1 MYEVYAYWN
10 VAELEAM
17 FNAVASIMGSGDYLG
32 LLRTMAI
39 VGIIVVVIATLTG
52 RERLDGMW
60 KWLFFLAIFQS
71 MLLIPKVT
79 VTIVDRTGNEPPRA
93 VANVPIGLGAFAHS
107 MSKVGDWMT
116 GAFETV
122 FSLPDDVKFRKN
134 GTLFGH
140 RVLSE
145 RLAVKSGNP
154 VLTSNLLE
162 FYRECVA
169 PDLATGYIRMKEDIL
184 EVNNVWASLNGKTN
198 PARLVTLR
206 DTTDPTV
213 MSTVG
218 CDVAYQTLT
227 TQINAESSRQIT
239 LLGSRLYP
247 KMSQAEAGTAIV
259 GSLATSTNYLLG
271 VSASAQDAVK
281 QAIVANFM
289 IDAQYML
296 PAQIGDAA
304 SAQTNLAMAQSLRST
319 SDSYKLMARVAESTM
334 PKVRNAIELIQYA
347 IFPVFLLFVV
357 LSGHQAGGVVKSYA
371 ASLFW
376 IQLWA
381 PLYAVMNFIITMY
394 SRSQYTNGSAG
405 SGLSIEQMSFLN
417 TAIVS
422 DQAIAGMLVISIP
435 AIAAAIV
442 KGGEVGLQ
450 SVAGLVAPPRDPEK
464 IASALAMGNMQ
475 MGNASL
481 NNVSHDTMKGLAV
494 DMNPSLRQ
502 GMTNYQARGGFE
514 YSNFSGGG
522 FIVKQAKS
530 EVRADMALNDSMGV
544 AAKEN
549 YERSQQAT
557 QQQSAEY
564 AESALAA
571 IKQEAGFERSHA
583 KGSSDTTGYRHG
595 TGSSQSTEANETM
608 RQVDQWARKLGVSE
622 KVAMELMVGASMG
635 MSTPKLLEIAGLR
648 GGVEVSAKMRNSADS
663 TRALEEMAQYA
674 KESSFGKKVGTVLDN
689 GWERNYRTS
698 DEGKTAGSEGMRA
711 SLDHA
716 RQSRDAFSASM
727 QETEGHRQ
735 MWEMSHSGQLG
746 ANLQLQDHFIKDF
759 LLPKLEYNYEKFQ
772 GVMGDPYKLRP
783 YIEEYTAQN
792 YDRMMGEMAGQVKG
806 AETIHAQHDANRA
819 GMSNRESVESA
830 GGDNLAQV
838 KGMAGRAGVTP
849 QGRPSDQAK
858 QTAMHDYSKNATEVN
873 DRGERAGQ
881 THQENATTSNFR
893 KLKPKSIAGKGMELT
908 EDVADAANRV
918 VKGVTGPNP
927 GSYIKETLEGR
938 KNK

>member
-184 EVNNVWASLNGKTN
+184 EVNNVWGSLNGKTN

-218 CDVAYQTLT
+218 CDVAYQSLT

-247 KMSQAEAGTAIV
+247 KMSQAEAGAAIV

-571 IKQEAGFERSHA
+571 IKQEAGFERNHA

-698 DEGKTAGSEGMRA
+698 DEGKTAGSEGLRA

-806 AETIHAQHDANRA
+806 AEAVQAQHEANRA

-858 QTAMHDYSKNATEVN
+858 QTAMQDYSKNADEVN
-873 DRGERAGQ
+873 DRGGSAGQ
-881 THQENATTSNFR
+881 AHQENATTSNFR
-893 KLKPKSIAGKGMELT
+893 KLKPESIAGKGMELT

-927 GSYIKETLEGR
+927 GSYIQETLEGKKGR
-938 KNK
+938 

>member
-357 LSGHQAGGVVKSYA
+357 LSGHQAGGIVKSYA

-481 NNVSHDTMKGLAV
+481 NNVSRDTMKGLAV

-663 TRALEEMAQYA
+663 TRALEEMAQHA

-689 GWERNYRTS
+689 GWERNYRTN

-727 QETEGHRQ
+727 QEMEGHRQ

-806 AETIHAQHDANRA
+806 AEAVQAQHEANRA
-819 GMSNRESVESA
+819 GISNRESVELA

-858 QTAMHDYSKNATEVN
+858 QTAMQDYSKNSDEVN
-873 DRGERAGQ
+873 DRGARAGQ
-881 THQENATTSNFR
+881 THQENATTSNFH
-893 KLKPKSIAGKGMELT
+893 KLKPESIAGKGMELT

-927 GSYIKETLEGR
+927 GKYIQETIEG
-938 KNK
+938 KSGK

>member
-60 KWLFFLAIFQS
+60 KWLFFLAIFQA

-184 EVNNVWASLNGKTN
+184 EVNNVWGSLNGKTN

-206 DTTDPTV
+206 DTTDPTI

-218 CDVAYQTLT
+218 CDVAYQSLT

-247 KMSQAEAGTAIV
+247 KMSQADAGTAII

-334 PKVRNAIELIQYA
+334 PKVRNAIELVQYA

-357 LSGHQAGGVVKSYA
+357 LSGHQAGGIIKSYA

-442 KGGEVGLQ
+442 KGGDVGMQ
-450 SVAGLVAPPRDPEK
+450 AVAGLVSPPRDAEK
-464 IASALAMGNMQ
+464 TASSLAMGNMQ

-502 GMTNYQARGGFE
+502 GMTNYQARGGFD
-514 YSNFSGGG
+514 YSHFSGGG
-522 FIVKQAKS
+522 FVVKQAKS
-530 EVRADMALNDSMGV
+530 DVRADMALNDSLGA

-571 IKQEAGFERSHA
+571 LKQEAGFERSHA
-583 KGSSDTTGYRHG
+583 KGASDTTGYRHG

-674 KESSFGKKVGTVLDN
+674 KESSFGKKVGTVIDN

-698 DEGKTAGSEGMRA
+698 DEGKTAGSDGMRA

-735 MWEMSHSGQLG
+735 MWELSHSGQLG
-746 ANLQLQDHFIKDF
+746 SNLQLQDHFIKDF

-772 GVMGDPYKLRP
+772 GVMGDPHKLRP

-792 YDRMMGEMAGQVKG
+792 YDRMLGEMAGHVQG
-806 AETIHAQHDANRA
+806 AETIQARNEANRDA
-819 GMSNRESVESA
+819 MPNRESVELA
-830 GGDNLAQV
+830 GGDGLAQV
-838 KGMAGRAGVTP
+838 KGMAGHAGVTP

-858 QTAMHDYSKNATEVN
+858 QAAVHNYSRNTTEVN
-873 DRGERAGQ
+873 DRGVRAGQ
-881 THQENATTSNFR
+881 THRDNATTSNFR
-893 KLKPKSIAGKGMELT
+893 KLKPESIAGKGMELA
-908 EDVADAANRV
+908 EDMSDAADRV

-927 GSYIKETLEGR
+927 GSYIQETLEG
-938 KNK
+938 KNSK

>member
-17 FNAVASIMGSGDYLG
+17 FNAIASIMGSGDYLG

-107 MSKVGDWMT
+107 MSKVGDWLT

-122 FSLPDDVKFRKN
+122 FSLPDDVKFRRN

-184 EVNNVWASLNGKTN
+184 EVNNVWVSLNGKTN

-206 DTTDPTV
+206 DTTDPTI
-213 MSTVG
+213 MNTVG
-218 CDVAYQTLT
+218 CDVGYQSLT

-247 KMSQAEAGTAIV
+247 KMSQADAGTAIV

-296 PAQIGDAA
+296 PAQLGDAA

-334 PKVRNAIELIQYA
+334 PKVRNAIELVQYA

-357 LSGHQAGGVVKSYA
+357 LSGHQAGGIIKSYA

-442 KGGEVGLQ
+442 KSGEVGLQ

-481 NNVSHDTMKGLAV
+481 NNVSHDSMKGLAV

-502 GMTNYQARGGFE
+502 GMTNYQARGGFD
-514 YSNFSGGG
+514 YSHFSGGG
-522 FIVKQAKS
+522 FVVKQAKS
-530 EVRADMALNDSMGV
+530 DVRADMALNDSLGA

-595 TGSSQSTEANETM
+595 IGSSRNQEANETL

-663 TRALEEMAQYA
+663 MRSLEEMAQFA

-698 DEGKTAGSEGMRA
+698 DEGKTAGSDGMRA

-716 RQSRDAFSASM
+716 RQSRDAFSASL

-735 MWEMSHSGQLG
+735 MWELSHSGQLG
-746 ANLQLQDHFIKDF
+746 SNLQLQDHFIKDF

-772 GVMGDPYKLRP
+772 GVMGDPHKLRP

-792 YDRMMGEMAGQVKG
+792 YDRMLGEMGGQVQG
-806 AETIHAQHDANRA
+806 AEAIQARHEANRA
-819 GMSNRESVESA
+819 GIPGRESVESA
-830 GGDNLAQV
+830 GGGYMGQV
-838 KGMAGRAGVTP
+838 KGSAGRAGVTP
-849 QGRPSDQAK
+849 QGLPSDQAMH
-858 QTAMHDYSKNATEVN
+858 TAMREFSRNAFEVN
-873 DRGERAGQ
+873 DRKEVAGQ
-881 THQENATTSNFR
+881 IHQENATPSNFR
-893 KLKPKSIAGKGMELT
+893 KLKPASPAGKGMEVV

-918 VKGVTGPNP
+918 VNGVTGPNP
-927 GSYIKETLEGR
+927 GAYISETIRGDG
-938 KNK
+938 K

>member
-17 FNAVASIMGSGDYLG
+17 FNAVASVMGSGDYLG

-107 MSKVGDWMT
+107 MSKVGDWLT

-184 EVNNVWASLNGKTN
+184 EVNNVWVSLNGKTN

-218 CDVAYQTLT
+218 CDVAYQSLT

-247 KMSQAEAGTAIV
+247 KMSQADAGTAIV

-334 PKVRNAIELIQYA
+334 PKVRNAIELVQYA

-357 LSGHQAGGVVKSYA
+357 LSGHQAGGIIKSYA
-371 ASLFW
+371 TSLFW

-405 SGLSIEQMSFLN
+405 NGLSIEQMSFLN

-442 KGGEVGLQ
+442 KGGEAGLQ

-464 IASALAMGNMQ
+464 IASGLAMGNMQ

-502 GMTNYQARGGFE
+502 GMTNYQARGGFD
-514 YSNFSGGG
+514 YSHFSGGG
-522 FIVKQAKS
+522 FVVKQAKS
-530 EVRADMALNDSMGV
+530 DVRADMALNDSLGA

-571 IKQEAGFERSHA
+571 LKQEAGFERSHA

-674 KESSFGKKVGTVLDN
+674 KESSFGKKVGTVIDN

-698 DEGKTAGSEGMRA
+698 DEGKTAGSDGMRA

-735 MWEMSHSGQLG
+735 MWELSHSGQLG
-746 ANLQLQDHFIKDF
+746 SNLQLQDHFIKDF

-772 GVMGDPYKLRP
+772 GVMGDPHKLRP
-783 YIEEYTAQN
+783 YIEEYTALN
-792 YDRMMGEMAGQVKG
+792 YDRMLGEMAGHVQG
-806 AETIHAQHDANRA
+806 AETIQVRHEANLVGVSGRD
-819 GMSNRESVESA
+819 SVESA
-830 GGDNLAQV
+830 GGDYLGQV
-838 KGMAGRAGVTP
+838 KGSAGRAGVNP
-849 QGRPSDQAK
+849 QGLPSDKAK
-858 QTAMHDYSKNATEVN
+858 QTAMHDYSRNATEVN
-873 DRGERAGQ
+873 GREERAGQ
-881 THQENATTSNFR
+881 THQQNATSSNFR
-893 KLKPKSIAGKGMELT
+893 KLKPESIAGKGMELT
-908 EDVADAANRV
+908 ENAADAANRV

-927 GSYIKETLEGR
+927 GKYIQETLKG
-938 KNK
+938 KNSK

>member
-107 MSKVGDWMT
+107 MSKVGDWLT

-184 EVNNVWASLNGKTN
+184 EVNNVWGSLNGKTN

-206 DTTDPTV
+206 DTTDPTI

-218 CDVAYQTLT
+218 CDVAYQSLT
-227 TQINAESSRQIT
+227 TQINAESIRQIT

-247 KMSQAEAGTAIV
+247 KMSQADAGTAII

-271 VSASAQDAVK
+271 VSASAQDTVK

-334 PKVRNAIELIQYA
+334 PKVRNAIELVQYA

-357 LSGHQAGGVVKSYA
+357 LSGHQAGGIIKSYA

-464 IASALAMGNMQ
+464 IASGLAMGNMQ

-502 GMTNYQARGGFE
+502 GMTNYQARGGFD
-514 YSNFSGGG
+514 YSHFSGGG
-522 FIVKQAKS
+522 FVVKQAKS
-530 EVRADMALNDSMGV
+530 DVRADMALNDSLGA

-571 IKQEAGFERSHA
+571 LKQEAGFERSHA
-583 KGSSDTTGYRHG
+583 KGVSDTTGYRHG
-595 TGSSQSTEANETM
+595 TGSTQSTEANETL

-648 GGVEVSAKMRNSADS
+648 GSVECRPRCATLPIQREPWRRWPSTPRN
-663 TRALEEMAQYA
+663 
-674 KESSFGKKVGTVLDN
+674 
-689 GWERNYRTS
+689 
-698 DEGKTAGSEGMRA
+698 RA
-711 SLDHA
+711 S
-716 RQSRDAFSASM
+716 
-727 QETEGHRQ
+727 
-735 MWEMSHSGQLG
+735 
-746 ANLQLQDHFIKDF
+746 
-759 LLPKLEYNYEKFQ
+759 
-772 GVMGDPYKLRP
+772 
-783 YIEEYTAQN
+783 
-792 YDRMMGEMAGQVKG
+792 
-806 AETIHAQHDANRA
+806 
-819 GMSNRESVESA
+819 
-830 GGDNLAQV
+830 
-838 KGMAGRAGVTP
+838 
-849 QGRPSDQAK
+849 
-858 QTAMHDYSKNATEVN
+858 
-873 DRGERAGQ
+873 ER
-881 THQENATTSNFR
+881 R
-893 KLKPKSIAGKGMELT
+893 
-908 EDVADAANRV
+908 
-918 VKGVTGPNP
+918 
-927 GSYIKETLEGR
+927 
-938 KNK
+938 

>member
-1 MYEVYAYWN
+1 
-10 VAELEAM
+10 
-17 FNAVASIMGSGDYLG
+17 
-32 LLRTMAI
+32 
-39 VGIIVVVIATLTG
+39 
-52 RERLDGMW
+52 MW

-79 VTIVDRTGNEPPRA
+79 VTIVDRTGNEPPRV

-184 EVNNVWASLNGKTN
+184 EVNNVWVSLNGKTN

-218 CDVAYQTLT
+218 CDVAYQSLT

-247 KMSQAEAGTAIV
+247 KMSQAEAGSAIV

-357 LSGHQAGGVVKSYA
+357 LSGHQAGGIVKSYA

-571 IKQEAGFERSHA
+571 LKQEAGFERSHA

-698 DEGKTAGSEGMRA
+698 DEGKTAGSEGLRA

-806 AETIHAQHDANRA
+806 AEAVQAQHEANRA

-858 QTAMHDYSKNATEVN
+858 QTAMQDYSQNADEVN
-873 DRGERAGQ
+873 DRGGSAGQ
-881 THQENATTSNFR
+881 AHQENATPSSFN
-893 KLKPKSIAGKGMELT
+893 KLKPTSPVGKGMELT

-927 GSYIKETLEGR
+927 GSYIQETLEG
-938 KNK
+938 KKGK

>member
-60 KWLFFLAIFQS
+60 KWLFFLAIFQA

-184 EVNNVWASLNGKTN
+184 EVNNVWGSLNGKTN

-206 DTTDPTV
+206 DTTDPTI

-218 CDVAYQTLT
+218 CDVAYQSLT

-247 KMSQAEAGTAIV
+247 KMSQADAGAAIL

-319 SDSYKLMARVAESTM
+319 SDSYKLMARIAESTM
-334 PKVRNAIELIQYA
+334 PKVRNAIELVQYA

-357 LSGHQAGGVVKSYA
+357 LSGHQAGGIIKSYA
-371 ASLFW
+371 SSLFW

-394 SRSQYTNGSAG
+394 SRSQYTSGSAG
-405 SGLSIEQMSFLN
+405 NGLSIEQMSFLN

-442 KGGEVGLQ
+442 KGGDVGMQ
-450 SVAGLVAPPRDPEK
+450 AVAGLVSPPRDAEK
-464 IASALAMGNMQ
+464 VASSLAMGNMQ

-481 NNVSHDTMKGLAV
+481 NNASHDTMKGLSV
-494 DMNPSLRQ
+494 DMNPSMRQ
-502 GMTNYQARGGFE
+502 GMTNYQARGGFD
-514 YSNFSGGG
+514 YSHFSGGG
-522 FIVKQAKS
+522 FVVKQAKS
-530 EVRADMALNDSMGV
+530 DVRADMALNDSLGV

-571 IKQEAGFERSHA
+571 LKQEAGFERSYA

-595 TGSSQSTEANETM
+595 TGSSQSSEANETM

-674 KESSFGKKVGTVLDN
+674 KESSFGKKVGTVIDN

-698 DEGKTAGSEGMRA
+698 DDGKTAGSDSMRA

-735 MWEMSHSGQLG
+735 MWELSHSGQLG
-746 ANLQLQDHFIKDF
+746 SNLQLQDHFIKDF

-772 GVMGDPYKLRP
+772 GVMGDPHKLRP

-792 YDRMMGEMAGQVKG
+792 YDRMLGEMAGHVQG
-806 AETIHAQHDANRA
+806 AETIQVRHEANLVGVSGRD
-819 GMSNRESVESA
+819 SVESA
-830 GGDNLAQV
+830 GGDYLGQV
-838 KGMAGRAGVTP
+838 KGSAGRAGVNP
-849 QGRPSDQAK
+849 QGLPSDKAK
-858 QTAMHDYSKNATEVN
+858 QAAMHDYSRNANEVN
-873 DRGERAGQ
+873 DREKKAGQ
-881 THQENATTSNFR
+881 THQENATPSNFN
-893 KLKPKSIAGKGMELT
+893 KLKPASPVGKGMEFT

-918 VKGVTGPNP
+918 ADGVIGPNP
-927 GSYIKETLEGR
+927 GNYIQETLEGKNR
-938 KNK
+938 K

>member
-17 FNAVASIMGSGDYLG
+17 FNAVASLMGSSDYRG
-32 LLRTMAI
+32 LLQTIAI
-39 VGIIVVVIATLTG
+39 VGMIVVVIATLTG

-93 VANVPIGLGAFAHS
+93 VANVPIGLGAFAHT
-107 MSKVGDWMT
+107 MSKVGDWLT
-116 GAFETV
+116 GSFETV
-122 FSLPDDVKFRKN
+122 FALPDDVKFRKN

-145 RLAVKSGNP
+145 RQAIKSGSP

-169 PDLATGYIRMKEDIL
+169 PDITTGYIRMKEDIL
-184 EVNNVWASLNGKTN
+184 EVNNIWDSLNGKTN
-198 PARLVTLR
+198 PSRLVTIR

-213 MSTVG
+213 MNTVG
-218 CDVAYQTLT
+218 CDAAYQTLT
-227 TQINAESSRQIT
+227 TQITAESSRQMT
-239 LLGSRLYP
+239 VLGTRLYP
-247 KMSQAEAGTAIV
+247 RMTTTDASVAIA

-271 VSASAQDAVK
+271 LSASAQDTVK

-289 IDAQYML
+289 IDVQYLL
-296 PAQIGDAA
+296 PAQLGDAA
-304 SAQTNLAMAQSLRST
+304 SSQTNLAMAQSLRST
-319 SDSYKLMARVAESTM
+319 SDSYKLMARIAESTM
-334 PKVRNAIELIQYA
+334 PKVRNAIEMVQYA

-357 LSGHQAGGVVKSYA
+357 LSGHQATGVIKSYA

-394 SRSQYTNGSAG
+394 SRSQYINGSAA

-442 KGGEVGLQ
+442 RGGEVGLQ
-450 SVAGLVAPPRDPEK
+450 AVAGLVAPTRDPEK
-464 IASALAMGNMQ
+464 IASGLAMGNMQ

-502 GMTNYQARGGFE
+502 GATNYQARGGFD
-514 YSNFSGGG
+514 YSHFSGGG
-522 FIVKQAKS
+522 FVVKQAKS
-530 EVRADMALNDSMGV
+530 DVRADMALNDSLGA

-549 YERSQQAT
+549 YERSQQAS
-557 QQQSAEY
+557 QQHSAEY

-571 IKQEAGFERSHA
+571 LKQEAGFEKSHA
-583 KGSSDTTGYRHG
+583 KGASDTTGYRHG
-595 TGSSQSTEANETM
+595 MGSSRNQEANDSL
-608 RQVDQWARKLGVSE
+608 RQVDQWARKMGVSE

-648 GGVEVSAKMRNSADS
+648 GGVEMSAKMRNSADS
-663 TRALEEMAQYA
+663 MRSLEEMAQFA
-674 KESSFGKKVGTVLDN
+674 RESSFGQKVGTVLDN
-689 GWERNYRTS
+689 GWERNYRTN
-698 DEGKTAGSEGMRA
+698 DEGKTGGSESQRA
-711 SLDHA
+711 SMDHA
-716 RQSRDAFSASM
+716 RQSRDAFSSSM

-746 ANLQLQDHFIKDF
+746 SNLQLQDHFIKDF

-772 GVMGDPYKLRP
+772 GVMGDPHRLRP

-792 YDRMMGEMAGQVKG
+792 YDRMLSEMAGQVQG
-806 AETIHAQHDANRA
+806 ADAVRA
-819 GMSNRESVESA
+819 RHQTDRAEMPGSQAVATA
-830 GGDNLAQV
+830 GARYLAQV
-838 KGMAGRAGVTP
+838 KGGARQSGVAP
-849 QGRPSDQAK
+849 QGGPSDQARE
-858 QTAMHDYSKNATEVN
+858 TAMREFSRNSVEVR
-873 DRGERAGQ
+873 DRREGAGQ
-881 THQENATTSNFR
+881 THRENSTPSNFQ
-893 KLKPKSIAGKGMELT
+893 KLKPSSIVGKGAEVVENVGEATGRITDGLKGETPVQYLVDTVAGK
-908 EDVADAANRV
+908 
-918 VKGVTGPNP
+918 KK
-927 GSYIKETLEGR
+927 S
-938 KNK
+938 

>member
-79 VTIVDRTGNEPPRA
+79 VTIVDRTGNEPPRV

-184 EVNNVWASLNGKTN
+184 EVNNVWVSLNGKTN

-218 CDVAYQTLT
+218 CDVAYQSLT

-247 KMSQAEAGTAIV
+247 KMSQAEAGSAIV

-357 LSGHQAGGVVKSYA
+357 LSGHQAGGIVKSYA

-571 IKQEAGFERSHA
+571 LKQEAGFERSHA

-698 DEGKTAGSEGMRA
+698 DEGKTAGSEGLRA

-806 AETIHAQHDANRA
+806 AEAVHAQHEANRA

-858 QTAMHDYSKNATEVN
+858 QTAMQDYSQNADEVN
-873 DRGERAGQ
+873 DRGGSAGQ
-881 THQENATTSNFR
+881 AHQENATPSSFN
-893 KLKPKSIAGKGMELT
+893 KLKPTSPVGKGMELT

-927 GSYIKETLEGR
+927 GSYIQETLEG
-938 KNK
+938 KKGK

>member
-10 VAELEAM
+10 VDELEAM

-60 KWLFFLAIFQS
+60 KWLFFLAIFQA
-71 MLLIPKVT
+71 MLLVPKVT
-79 VTIVDRTGNEPPRA
+79 VTIIDRTGNEAPRA

-169 PDLATGYIRMKEDIL
+169 PDIATGYIRMKEDIL

-206 DTTDPTV
+206 DTVDPSV

-227 TQINAESSRQIT
+227 TQINAESNLQIT

-247 KMSQAEAGTAIV
+247 KMTQADAGTAII

-319 SDSYKLMARVAESTM
+319 SDSYKLMARIAESTM
-334 PKVRNAIELIQYA
+334 PKVRNAIELVQYA

-357 LSGHQAGGVVKSYA
+357 LSGHHAGGVIKSYA
-371 ASLFW
+371 SSLFW

-394 SRSQYTNGSAG
+394 SRSQYTSGSAG
-405 SGLSIEQMSFLN
+405 NGLSIEQMSFLN

-442 KGGEVGLQ
+442 KGGDVGMQ
-450 SVAGLVAPPRDPEK
+450 AVAGLVSPPRDAEK
-464 IASALAMGNMQ
+464 VASSLAMGNMQ
-475 MGNASL
+475 MGSASL
-481 NNVSHDTMKGLAV
+481 NNVSHDTMKGLSV
-494 DMNPSLRQ
+494 DMNPSVRQ
-502 GMTNYQARGGFE
+502 GMTNYQARGGFD
-514 YSNFSGGG
+514 YSHFSGGG
-522 FIVKQAKS
+522 FVVKQAKS
-530 EVRADMALNDSMGV
+530 EVRADMALNDSIGA

-557 QQQSAEY
+557 NQRSAEY

-571 IKQEAGFERSHA
+571 LKDEAGFERSHS

-595 TGSSQSTEANETM
+595 TGSSRNQEASDTV

-648 GGVEVSAKMRNSADS
+648 GGVEVSAKMRNSAES
-663 TRALEEMAQYA
+663 MHALEEMAQYA
-674 KESSFGKKVGTVLDN
+674 SESSFGKKVGTVLDN
-689 GWERNYRTS
+689 GWERNYRTA
-698 DEGKTAGSEGMRA
+698 DEGRTAGSEGTRA

-716 RQSRDAFSASM
+716 RQSREAFSASL

-735 MWEMSHSGQLG
+735 MLELSHSGQLG
-746 ANLQLQDHFIKDF
+746 SNLQLQDHFIKDF
-759 LLPKLEYNYEKFQ
+759 LLPKLDYNYEKFQ
-772 GVMGDPYKLRP
+772 GIMGDPHKLRP

-792 YDRMMGEMAGQVKG
+792 YDRILGEVAGHVQGADAIRARHDSNQASVPGADTVEHAGDDYLGQEKG
-806 AETIHAQHDANRA
+806 RA
-819 GMSNRESVESA
+819 V
-830 GGDNLAQV
+830 
-838 KGMAGRAGVTP
+838 RAGVSP
-849 QGRPSDQAK
+849 QGRPSDQAMR
-858 QTAMHDYSKNATEVN
+858 TAKREFSANADEVQN
-873 DRGERAGQ
+873 RKEGSAK
-881 THQENATTSNFR
+881 THKENATLSTFS
-893 KLKPKSIAGKGMELT
+893 KLKPSSIAGKGMGVA
-908 EDVADAANRV
+908 EDVGKATGRV
-918 VKGVTGPNP
+918 VDGLAGQNP
-927 GSYIKETLEGR
+927 GQYIQDTLSGKR
-938 KNK
+938 KQ

>member
-1 MYEVYAYWN
+1 
-10 VAELEAM
+10 
-17 FNAVASIMGSGDYLG
+17 
-32 LLRTMAI
+32 
-39 VGIIVVVIATLTG
+39 
-52 RERLDGMW
+52 
-60 KWLFFLAIFQS
+60 
-71 MLLIPKVT
+71 
-79 VTIVDRTGNEPPRA
+79 
-93 VANVPIGLGAFAHS
+93 
-107 MSKVGDWMT
+107 
-116 GAFETV
+116 
-122 FSLPDDVKFRKN
+122 
-134 GTLFGH
+134 LFGH

-184 EVNNVWASLNGKTN
+184 EVNNVWVSLNGKTN

-206 DTTDPTV
+206 DTTDPTI

-218 CDVAYQTLT
+218 CDVGYQSLT
-227 TQINAESSRQIT
+227 TQITAESSRQIT

-247 KMSQAEAGTAIV
+247 KMSQADAGTAIV

-296 PAQIGDAA
+296 PAQLGDAA

-334 PKVRNAIELIQYA
+334 PKVRNAIELVQYA

-357 LSGHQAGGVVKSYA
+357 LSGHQAGTIIKSYA

-502 GMTNYQARGGFE
+502 GMTNYQARGGFD
-514 YSNFSGGG
+514 YSHFSGGG
-522 FIVKQAKS
+522 FVVKQAKKRCPRRHGAQRFRWVPRRRRITNARS
-530 EVRADMALNDSMGV
+530 RRRSSNPRSTLKVLSRHSSRRPALKKPQPRALV
-544 AAKEN
+544 T
-549 YERSQQAT
+549 RQAT
-557 QQQSAEY
+557 AT
-564 AESALAA
+564 AWGRAG
-571 IKQEAGFERSHA
+571 IKKPMKPCARSIS
-583 KGSSDTTGYRHG
+583 GPENS
-595 TGSSQSTEANETM
+595 
-608 RQVDQWARKLGVSE
+608 
-622 KVAMELMVGASMG
+622 
-635 MSTPKLLEIAGLR
+635 
-648 GGVEVSAKMRNSADS
+648 VSAKRSRWNSWLA
-663 TRALEEMAQYA
+663 
-674 KESSFGKKVGTVLDN
+674 
-689 GWERNYRTS
+689 
-698 DEGKTAGSEGMRA
+698 
-711 SLDHA
+711 
-716 RQSRDAFSASM
+716 
-727 QETEGHRQ
+727 HR
-735 MWEMSHSGQLG
+735 W
-746 ANLQLQDHFIKDF
+746 A
-759 LLPKLEYNYEKFQ
+759 
-772 GVMGDPYKLRP
+772 
-783 YIEEYTAQN
+783 
-792 YDRMMGEMAGQVKG
+792 
-806 AETIHAQHDANRA
+806 
-819 GMSNRESVESA
+819 
-830 GGDNLAQV
+830 
-838 KGMAGRAGVTP
+838 
-849 QGRPSDQAK
+849 
-858 QTAMHDYSKNATEVN
+858 
-873 DRGERAGQ
+873 
-881 THQENATTSNFR
+881 
-893 KLKPKSIAGKGMELT
+893 
-908 EDVADAANRV
+908 
-918 VKGVTGPNP
+918 
-927 GSYIKETLEGR
+927 
-938 KNK
+938 

>member
-10 VAELEAM
+10 VTELEAM

-107 MSKVGDWMT
+107 MSKVGDWLT

-184 EVNNVWASLNGKTN
+184 EVNNVWVSLNGKTN

-218 CDVAYQTLT
+218 CDVAYQSLT

-247 KMSQAEAGTAIV
+247 KMTQADAGTAIV

-296 PAQIGDAA
+296 PAQLGDAA

-334 PKVRNAIELIQYA
+334 PKVRNAIELVQYA

-357 LSGHQAGGVVKSYA
+357 LSGHQAGGIIKSYA

-502 GMTNYQARGGFE
+502 GMTNYQARGGFD
-514 YSNFSGGG
+514 YSHFSGGG
-522 FIVKQAKS
+522 FVVKQAKS
-530 EVRADMALNDSMGV
+530 EVRADMALNDSLGA

-564 AESALAA
+564 AESALTVL
-571 IKQEAGFERSHA
+571 KQEAGFERSHA

-698 DEGKTAGSEGMRA
+698 DEGKTAGSEGLRA

-806 AETIHAQHDANRA
+806 AEEIQAQHEANRA

-830 GGDNLAQV
+830 GGDNLGQV
-838 KGMAGRAGVTP
+838 KGMAGRAGVAP

-858 QTAMHDYSKNATEVN
+858 QAAMHDYSKNANEVN
-873 DRGERAGQ
+873 DREKKAGQ
-881 THQENATTSNFR
+881 THQENATPSNFN
-893 KLKPKSIAGKGMELT
+893 KLKPASPVGKGMEFT

-918 VKGVTGPNP
+918 VDGVIGPNP
-927 GSYIKETLEGR
+927 GNYIQETLEGKNR
-938 KNK
+938 K

>member
-107 MSKVGDWMT
+107 MSKVGDWLT

-122 FSLPDDVKFRKN
+122 FSLPDDVKFRRN

-154 VLTSNLLE
+154 ILTSNLLE

-184 EVNNVWASLNGKTN
+184 EVNNVWVSLNGKTN

-206 DTTDPTV
+206 DTTDPTI

-218 CDVAYQTLT
+218 CDVAYQSLT
-227 TQINAESSRQIT
+227 IQINAESSRQIT

-247 KMSQAEAGTAIV
+247 KMSQADAGTAII

-334 PKVRNAIELIQYA
+334 PKVRNAIELVQYA

-357 LSGHQAGGVVKSYA
+357 LSGHQAGGIIKSYA

-502 GMTNYQARGGFE
+502 GMTNYQARGGFD
-514 YSNFSGGG
+514 YSHFSGGG
-522 FIVKQAKS
+522 FVVKQAKS
-530 EVRADMALNDSMGV
+530 DVRADMALNDSLG
-544 AAKEN
+544 ATAKEN

-571 IKQEAGFERSHA
+571 LKQEAGFERSHA
-583 KGSSDTTGYRHG
+583 KGASDTTGYRHG

-648 GGVEVSAKMRNSADS
+648 GGVEVAAKMRNSADS

-674 KESSFGKKVGTVLDN
+674 KESSFGKKVGTVIDN

-698 DEGKTAGSEGMRA
+698 DEGKTAGSDGMRA

-716 RQSRDAFSASM
+716 RQSRDAFTASM

-735 MWEMSHSGQLG
+735 MWELSHSGQLG
-746 ANLQLQDHFIKDF
+746 SNLQLQDHFIKDF

-772 GVMGDPYKLRP
+772 GVMGDPHKLRP

-792 YDRMMGEMAGQVKG
+792 YDRMLGEMAGQVKG
-806 AETIHAQHDANRA
+806 AEAVQARNEANHGA
-819 GMSNRESVESA
+819 MLNRESVETA

-838 KGMAGRAGVTP
+838 KGMAGHAGVTP
-849 QGRPSDQAK
+849 QGRPSDQA
-858 QTAMHDYSKNATEVN
+858 QQAAMHDYSRNANEVN
-873 DRGERAGQ
+873 DREKKAGQ
-881 THQENATTSNFR
+881 THQENATPSNFN
-893 KLKPKSIAGKGMELT
+893 KLKPASPVGKGMELM
-908 EDVADAANRV
+908 ENVADAANRV
-918 VKGVTGPNP
+918 VNGVTGQNP
-927 GSYIKETLEGR
+927 GKYIQETLEG
-938 KNK
+938 KDSK

>member
-107 MSKVGDWMT
+107 MSKVGDWLT

-122 FSLPDDVKFRKN
+122 FSLPDDVKFRRN

-184 EVNNVWASLNGKTN
+184 EVYNVWVSLNGKTN

-206 DTTDPTV
+206 DTTDPTI

-218 CDVAYQTLT
+218 CDVAYQSLT

-247 KMSQAEAGTAIV
+247 KMSQSDAGTAIV

-296 PAQIGDAA
+296 PAQLGDAA

-334 PKVRNAIELIQYA
+334 PKVRNSIELVQYA

-357 LSGHQAGGVVKSYA
+357 LSGHQAGTIIKSYA

-502 GMTNYQARGGFE
+502 GMTNYQARGGFD
-514 YSNFSGGG
+514 YSHFSGGG
-522 FIVKQAKS
+522 FVVKQAKS
-530 EVRADMALNDSMGV
+530 DVRADMALNDSLGA

-571 IKQEAGFERSHA
+571 LKQEAGFERSHT
-583 KGSSDTTGYRHG
+583 KGASDTTGYRHG
-595 TGSSQSTEANETM
+595 MGSSRNQEANETL

-663 TRALEEMAQYA
+663 MRSLEEMAQFA

-698 DEGKTAGSEGMRA
+698 DEGKTAGGDGMRA

-716 RQSRDAFSASM
+716 RQSRDAFTASL

-735 MWEMSHSGQLG
+735 MWELSHSGQLG
-746 ANLQLQDHFIKDF
+746 SNLQLQDHFIKDF

-772 GVMGDPYKLRP
+772 GVMGDPHKLRP

-792 YDRMMGEMAGQVKG
+792 YDRMLGEMGGQVQG
-806 AETIHAQHDANRA
+806 AEAIQARHDANRA
-819 GMSNRESVESA
+819 GIPGSESVASA
-830 GGDNLAQV
+830 SGDYLGQV
-838 KGMAGRAGVTP
+838 KERAGHAGVTP
-849 QGRPSDQAK
+849 QGRPSDQAMH
-858 QTAMHDYSKNATEVN
+858 TAMREFSRNAFEVN
-873 DRGERAGQ
+873 DREEGAG
-881 THQENATTSNFR
+881 HVYQENATPSNFR
-893 KLKPKSIAGKGMELT
+893 KLKPASPVGKGMEVA
-908 EDVADAANRV
+908 EDVSDAASRV
-918 VKGVTGPNP
+918 VNGVTGPNP
-927 GSYIKETLEGR
+927 SSYIQETIGG
-938 KNK
+938 KNSK

>member
-79 VTIVDRTGNEPPRA
+79 VTIVDRTGNEPPRV

-184 EVNNVWASLNGKTN
+184 EVNNVWGSLNGKTN

-218 CDVAYQTLT
+218 CDVAYQSLT

-334 PKVRNAIELIQYA
+334 PKVRNAIELVQYA

-357 LSGHQAGGVVKSYA
+357 LSGHQAGGIVKSYA

-571 IKQEAGFERSHA
+571 LKQEAGFERSHA

-698 DEGKTAGSEGMRA
+698 DEGKTAGSEGLRA

-806 AETIHAQHDANRA
+806 AEEIQAQHEANRA

-830 GGDNLAQV
+830 GGDNLGQV
-838 KGMAGRAGVTP
+838 KGMAGRAGVAP

-858 QTAMHDYSKNATEVN
+858 QAAMHDYSKNANEVN
-873 DRGERAGQ
+873 DREKKAGQ
-881 THQENATTSNFR
+881 THQENATPSNFN
-893 KLKPKSIAGKGMELT
+893 KLKPASPVGKGMEFT

-918 VKGVTGPNP
+918 VDGVIGPNP
-927 GSYIKETLEGR
+927 GNYIQETLEGKNR
-938 KNK
+938 K

>member
-39 VGIIVVVIATLTG
+39 VGIIVVIIATLTG

-107 MSKVGDWMT
+107 MSKVGDWLT

-184 EVNNVWASLNGKTN
+184 EVNNIWASLNGKTN

-206 DTTDPTV
+206 DTTDPTI

-218 CDVAYQTLT
+218 CDVAYQSLT

-247 KMSQAEAGTAIV
+247 KMSQADAGAAIL

-334 PKVRNAIELIQYA
+334 PKVRNAIELVQYA

-357 LSGHQAGGVVKSYA
+357 LSGHQAGGIIKSYA

-502 GMTNYQARGGFE
+502 GMTNYQARGGFD
-514 YSNFSGGG
+514 YSHFSGGG
-522 FIVKQAKS
+522 FVVKQAKS
-530 EVRADMALNDSMGV
+530 DVRADMALNDSLGA

-571 IKQEAGFERSHA
+571 LKQEAGFERSHA
-583 KGSSDTTGYRHG
+583 KGASDTTGYRHG

-648 GGVEVSAKMRNSADS
+648 GGMEVSAKMRNSADS

-674 KESSFGKKVGTVLDN
+674 KESSFGKKVGTVIDN

-698 DEGKTAGSEGMRA
+698 DEGKTAGSDSMRA

-716 RQSRDAFSASM
+716 RQSRDAFNASM

-735 MWEMSHSGQLG
+735 MWELSHSGQLG
-746 ANLQLQDHFIKDF
+746 SNLQLQDHFIKDF

-772 GVMGDPYKLRP
+772 GVMGDPHKLRP

-792 YDRMMGEMAGQVKG
+792 YDRMLGEMAGHVQG
-806 AETIHAQHDANRA
+806 AETIQARHEANRA
-819 GMSNRESVESA
+819 GMSNHESVELA

-838 KGMAGRAGVTP
+838 KGMAGHAGVTP

-858 QTAMHDYSKNATEVN
+858 QAAMHDYSRNANEV
-873 DRGERAGQ
+873 DGRGVRAGQ

-893 KLKPKSIAGKGMELT
+893 KLKPESIAGKGMELT
-908 EDVADAANRV
+908 EDVVDAANRV
-918 VKGVTGPNP
+918 VNGVTGQNP
-927 GSYIKETLEGR
+927 GKYIQETLEG
-938 KNK
+938 KDSK

>member
-10 VAELEAM
+10 VVELEAM
-17 FNAVASIMGSGDYLG
+17 FNAVASLMGSGDYRG
-32 LLRTMAI
+32 LLQTIAI
-39 VGIIVVVIATLTG
+39 VGMIVVVIATLTG

-79 VTIVDRTGNEPPRA
+79 VVIVDRTGNEPPRA
-93 VANVPIGLGAFAHS
+93 VANVPIGLGAFAHT
-107 MSKVGDWMT
+107 MSKVGDWLT
-116 GAFETV
+116 GSFETV
-122 FSLPDDVKFRKN
+122 FSLPDDVKFRRN

-145 RLAVKSGNP
+145 RQAIKSGSP

-169 PDLATGYIRMKEDIL
+169 PDIAAGYIRMKEDIL
-184 EVNNVWASLNGKTN
+184 QVNNIWDSLNGKTN
-198 PARLVTLR
+198 PSRLVTIR
-206 DTTDPTV
+206 DLADPTL

-218 CDVAYQTLT
+218 CDAGYQSLT
-227 TQINAESSRQIT
+227 TQITAETSRQVT

-247 KMSQAEAGTAIV
+247 RMTTADAGVAIA

-271 VSASAQDAVK
+271 ISSSAQDTVK

-296 PAQIGDAA
+296 PAQLGDAA

-334 PKVRNAIELIQYA
+334 PKVRNAIEMVQYA

-357 LSGHQAGGVVKSYA
+357 LSGHQATGVIKSYA

-394 SRSQYTNGSAG
+394 SRSQYISGSAS

-435 AIAAAIV
+435 AIAAAVV
-442 KGGEVGLQ
+442 KGGEVGMQ
-450 SVAGLVAPPRDPEK
+450 AVAGLVAPPRDPEK
-464 IASALAMGNMQ
+464 IASSLAMGNMQ

-481 NNVSHDTMKGLAV
+481 NNASHDTMKGLAV

-502 GMTNYQARGGFE
+502 GATQYQARGGFD
-514 YSNFSGGG
+514 YSHFSGGG
-522 FIVKQAKS
+522 GFVVKQAKS
-530 EVRADMALNDSMGV
+530 DVRADMALNDSLGA

-549 YERSQQAT
+549 YERSQQAS
-557 QQQSAEY
+557 QQRSSEY

-583 KGSSDTTGYRHG
+583 KGASDTTGYRHG
-595 TGSSQSTEANETM
+595 MGSSRNQEANDTL

-635 MSTPKLLEIAGLR
+635 MSTPKLLEITGLR
-648 GGVEVSAKMRNSADS
+648 GGVEMSAKMRNSADS
-663 TRALEEMAQYA
+663 MRSLEEMAQFA
-674 KESSFGKKVGTVLDN
+674 RESSFGKKVGTVIDN

-698 DEGKTAGSEGMRA
+698 DEGKTSGSEGQRA
-711 SLDHA
+711 SLDRA
-716 RQSRDAFSASM
+716 RQSRDALSSSF

-735 MWEMSHSGQLG
+735 MWELSHSGQLG
-746 ANLQLQDHFIKDF
+746 SNLQLQDHFIKDF

-772 GVMGDPYKLRP
+772 GIMGDPHRLRP
-783 YIEEYTAQN
+783 YIEEYTTQN
-792 YDRMMGEMAGQVKG
+792 YDRMLGEMAGQVSG
-806 AETIHAQHDANRA
+806 AEAVRARHEANRA
-819 GMSNRESVESA
+819 GVPDGQAVEAA
-830 GGDNLAQV
+830 GAGYLGQV
-838 KGMAGRAGVTP
+838 KGAARRSGVSP
-849 QGRPSDQAK
+849 QAAPTDQAMH
-858 QTAMHDYSKNATEVN
+858 TAMQEFSRNSFEVR
-873 DRGERAGQ
+873 DRQAGAGQ
-881 THQENATTSNFR
+881 THQENATPSTFR
-893 KLKPKSIAGKGMELT
+893 KLKPTSVAGKTAETVEQVGEAAGRIADGLT
-908 EDVADAANRV
+908 GD
-918 VKGVTGPNP
+918 NP
-927 GSYIKETLEGR
+927 GKYLTDTLAG
-938 KNK
+938 KK